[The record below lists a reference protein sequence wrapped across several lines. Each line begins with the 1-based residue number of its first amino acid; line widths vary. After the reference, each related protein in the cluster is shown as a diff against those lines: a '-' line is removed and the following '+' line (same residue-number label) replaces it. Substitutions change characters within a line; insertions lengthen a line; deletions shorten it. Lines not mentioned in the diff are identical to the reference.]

1 MCRADQEPRRGIN
14 AKDFVRMP
22 VRVLGDAPDSK
33 LDLRFVIA
41 CLNDDVSEK
50 RRLFAEKLN
59 NLSSEPTTP
68 ELKPRQILWG
78 KKGRNVAMSGF

>member
-1 MCRADQEPRRGIN
+1 
-14 AKDFVRMP
+14 
-22 VRVLGDAPDSK
+22 
-33 LDLRFVIA
+33 VIA